1 MFLCFV
7 LAIFKS
13 SESKH
18 KNKTAPKYAKI
29 FISREQF
36 PDESC
41 FLDFVEIV
49 IYQVVTI
56 AIGKIDFP
64 ISNM

>member
-13 SESKH
+13 SEFKH

-36 PDESC
+36 PDELC

-49 IYQVVTI
+49 IY
-56 AIGKIDFP
+56 
-64 ISNM
+64 